1 MDIGNEK
8 QNKAAN
14 QSAGLGTKRQ
24 GQWRA
29 VCGPD
34 QRFYF
39 VKWVISYI
47 HAFSKETIHEL
58 WIIITDSNS
67 KFYKAVYPIKNKAPF
82 DVESSR

>member
-39 VKWVISYI
+39 VK
-47 HAFSKETIHEL
+47 
-58 WIIITDSNS
+58 
-67 KFYKAVYPIKNKAPF
+67 
-82 DVESSR
+82 